1 MACLGFWCRRLQLV
15 LGFGMPGLSRLV
27 ETLHG
32 LGFVALGEEGE
43 AAKESSVVVGV
54 FVFLVEFDGPG
65 VVFFSE
71 LRVSFVLIQ
80 PAAVEVGIGGFPEPW
95 LSSFDGY
102 SCTFSKSA
110 ALTR

>member
-1 MACLGFWCRRLQLV
+1 
-15 LGFGMPGLSRLV
+15 
-27 ETLHG
+27 
-32 LGFVALGEEGE
+32 
-43 AAKESSVVVGV
+43 
-54 FVFLVEFDGPG
+54 VFLVEFDGPG

-102 SCTFSKSA
+102 P
-110 ALTR
+110 